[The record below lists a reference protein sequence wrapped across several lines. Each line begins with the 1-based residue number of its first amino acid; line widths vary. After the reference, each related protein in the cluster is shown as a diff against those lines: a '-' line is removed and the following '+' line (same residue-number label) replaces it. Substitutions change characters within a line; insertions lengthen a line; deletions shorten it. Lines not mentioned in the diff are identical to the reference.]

1 MAAYDLESSGGIHMF
16 LHILH
21 NLYVLFSLNSAYHVQ
36 VTHAFRMHT
45 NIKSYSSSH
54 F

>member
-16 LHILH
+16 LH
-21 NLYVLFSLNSAYHVQ
+21 NLYVLFSLNSGYHVQ